1 MLRTFIARNPF
12 SVFAFLTLSYQFMV
26 VIIVHSMIPAGAR
39 LHDVPFAHAVFRFR
53 VFGPLFFSMAITA
66 YLEGLPGLRK
76 LFSSFFHWNVP
87 AKWYMLAFTW
97 KFILGYLGMMLVSVL
112 AIAPWP
118 GWYVPDFMSALIGNI
133 AFIVGIAVVEE
144 TSWIRFSFTR
154 MQERHNAL
162 MSAIIVGLAWGLW
175 YLPMMLIGEGVPDG
189 IPWFAFLFS
198 MFSLTTLLGW
208 VYNTT
213 RSGTILLIMQVISN
227 CAFVFIPMLPMTTN
241 NPAYIEAFVVW
252 FLLVAIIVIIIAGP
266 KDLSRRGRARW
277 NEAPLPPEEPVSN
290 GILVPVPA
298 SV

>member
-12 SVFAFLTLSYQFMV
+12 SVFAFLTLSYQFLV
-26 VIIVHSMIPAGAR
+26 VIVVHSMIPAGAH
-39 LHDVPFAHAVFRFR
+39 LHDVPFAHAIFRFH

-66 YLEGLPGLRK
+66 YLDRWPGLIK
-76 LFSSFFHWNVP
+76 LFSSFFHWKVP
-87 AKWYMLAFTW
+87 AKWYLLAFTW

-133 AFIVGIAVVEE
+133 VFIVGIAVVEE

-154 MQERHNAL
+154 MQERYTAL
-162 MSAIIVGLAWGLW
+162 VSAIIVGLCWGLW

-213 RSGTILLIMQVISN
+213 RSGTILLIMQIISN

-277 NEAPLPPEEPVSN
+277 NEAPLPPEEPVDT
-290 GILVPVPA
+290 GILVPVAA
-298 SV
+298 SL